1 MSTGEAL
8 PEFGSC
14 EVLRNQCQ
22 HARRAWGTWRIGG
35 GMAAGAGASAHVTSS
50 SISSARANIE
60 LSGNKELGLHF
71 RVIHAWLVG
80 RKMSAAADLREDTR
94 LFLWAVLKGN

>member
-1 MSTGEAL
+1 M
-8 PEFGSC
+8 
-14 EVLRNQCQ
+14 
-22 HARRAWGTWRIGG
+22 WRVGG
-35 GMAAGAGASAHVTSS
+35 GMAAGAGASARASS
-50 SISSARANIE
+50 VSSARANIE